1 MRLIIEEYQ
10 YNADDVRKVLSEI
23 GGLENIEGKV
33 SINYVGYFY
42 NRQLNDVVFILPKV
56 LLVQRSHDEQEYVFT
71 ASPNTPKEELI
82 TPEEIIDV
90 EKCTKLTTEQ
100 RSFIY
105 HFAVWIYRAIVIY
118 HNDKSVDTSIVYQ
131 KRIPQIG
138 GGRKCLSNTY
148 LDIVLSLI
156 KFNEDNQ
163 NFLFYI
169 LRNIHSGFNKINWT
183 KTISH
188 SSAIVQKNKPIYL
201 NPVNKKRKINYDE
214 ELLILFFSILN
225 YLNEHYGFS
234 TPINVNFELITGKK
248 FEAYRKGLGMIKLR
262 QIKYKYFSDKA
273 LKLWWMCYDF
283 FEQSKKIVVETGVQ
297 DYLLVKDFNIVFE
310 AMIDNLIGDK
320 LPKKYQ
326 EMKEQPDGK
335 LVDHMYNWYDLTTRS
350 KEEQHRIF
358 YIGDS
363 KYYKRSNTPG
373 KQSWYK
379 QFTYARNVIQWN
391 LDLFLQ
397 GKADDD
403 DIKLRDETTEG
414 YNIIPNFFISATIN
428 DDLSYEFNLDKTERS
443 HDIKPSMQF
452 ENRLFD
458 RDTLLVCYY
467 DVNFLFIVSLYGRN
481 NYIEKNKWKEEM
493 RDMFRKDIQN
503 ALNERYQFYAVAPK
517 PGTSAVH
524 YIEDHF
530 QQVLGKVYN
539 PYQEQEVQRYFSLAL
554 DKADK
559 YKEENEVLVGQLEE
573 AFYVEKCKIGDNPEE
588 VLKNVEVAK
597 VLPTAPKDFLTLHYL
612 ERYKEKFILVG
623 CYHDQAHLDWILGKN
638 DKNTLLYNV
647 RLGKERDGSIPK
659 SHLDKMPV
667 EFVVIYEF
675 GHESENNYRVF
686 RVHHHAS
693 MKKERMKEALYPDPK
708 GDYFC
713 SVFSEEVSL
722 GNLDI
727 NKLISRRRL
736 DGKNPYVEGAPIFVK
751 GEELIEYRK

>member
-10 YNADDVRKVLSEI
+10 YKAEDVREVLSEI

-42 NRQLNDVVFILPKV
+42 NRKLDDVVFILPKV
-56 LLVQRSHDEQEYVFT
+56 LLVQREHDKQEYVF
-71 ASPNTPKEELI
+71 AAAPDTPKEELI
-82 TPEEIIDV
+82 TPEEIINVD
-90 EKCTKLTTEQ
+90 KCTKLSLEQ
-100 RSFIY
+100 RNFIY

-138 GGRKCLSNTY
+138 GGRKRLSNTY

-156 KFNEDNQ
+156 RFNEENQ

-188 SSAIVQKNKPIYL
+188 SSAIIKKRKPIYL
-201 NPVNKKRKINYDE
+201 NPVNKRRKINFDE
-214 ELLILFFSILN
+214 ELLIIFFSILN
-225 YLNEHYGFS
+225 YLNEHYGFN
-234 TPINVNFELITGKK
+234 TPINVNFDLIRGKR
-248 FEAYRKGLGMIKLR
+248 FEAYKKGLGVIKLR

-283 FEQSKKIVVETGVQ
+283 FDQAKKIVVETGVQ

-373 KQSWYK
+373 KTSWYK

-391 LDLFLQ
+391 LDLFLDN
-397 GKADDD
+397 KANDE
-403 DIKLRDETTEG
+403 DIKLRDDITEG

-428 DDLSYEFNLDKTERS
+428 DELSYDFSLEKTERS
-443 HDIKPSMQF
+443 KKIEPARQF

-458 RDTLLVCYY
+458 RDTLLVCHY
-467 DVNFLFIVSLYGRN
+467 DVNFLFIVTLYGRN
-481 NYIEKNKWKEEM
+481 NYLEKNKWKEDM
-493 RDMFRKDIQN
+493 RDMFRRDIQ
-503 ALNERYQFYAVAPK
+503 AELNNKYQFYAVAPH
-517 PGTSAVH
+517 PGTSAVQ

-530 QQVLGKVYN
+530 QQVLGKIYN
-539 PYQEQEVQRYFSLAL
+539 PYQEQETQRYFSLAL
-554 DKADK
+554 DRSEKF
-559 YKEENEVLVGQLEE
+559 KEENDVLLGQLEQ
-573 AFYVEKCKIGDNPEE
+573 AFYVKECKIGDKPEE
-588 VLKNVEVAK
+588 VLKNVQLGN
-597 VLPTAPKDFLTLHYL
+597 VLPAAPANFLTLHYL
-612 ERYKEKFILVG
+612 ERYQDSYILVG

-638 DKNTLLYNV
+638 DKGTLIYNV
-647 RLGKERDGSIPK
+647 RLGKGREGSIPK

-675 GHESENNYRVF
+675 GHERENNYRVF

-693 MKKERMKEALYPDPK
+693 MKKDRMRKALYPNPK

-713 SVFSEEVSL
+713 YVFSEEVSL

-727 NKLISRRRL
+727 SQLISCRRL
-736 DGKNPYVEGAPIFVK
+736 DEKNPYIEGAPIFIK
-751 GEELIEYRK
+751 GKELIKYRS

>member
-1 MRLIIEEYQ
+1 MRVIIEEYQ
-10 YNADDVRKVLSEI
+10 YNAEDVKEVLSEI

-56 LLVQRSHDEQEYVFT
+56 LLVQRDHDEQEYVFT
-71 ASPNTPKEELI
+71 ASSDKQKEELI
-82 TPEEIIDV
+82 TPEEIINV
-90 EKCTKLTTEQ
+90 EDCTKLTTEQ
-100 RSFIY
+100 RNFIY

-118 HNDKSVDTSIVYQ
+118 HNDNSVDTSIVYQ

-138 GGRKCLSNTY
+138 GGRKRLSNTY

-201 NPVNKKRKINYDE
+201 NPINKKRKINFDE
-214 ELLILFFSILN
+214 ELLVIFFSILN

-234 TPINVNFELITGKK
+234 TPINVNFELITGNE
-248 FEAYRKGLGMIKLR
+248 FDTYRKGLGLIKLR
-262 QIKYKYFSDKA
+262 QIKYRYFSDKA
-273 LKLWWMCYDF
+273 VKLWWMCYDF

-391 LDLFLQ
+391 LDLFLDD
-397 GKADDD
+397 KADDG

-414 YNIIPNFFISATIN
+414 YNIIPNFFISATLN
-428 DDLSYEFNLDKTERS
+428 DDLSYGFNLKETERTKKL
-443 HDIKPSMQF
+443 DLTRQF
-452 ENRLFD
+452 ENRIFD
-458 RDTLLVCYY
+458 RDTLLVCHY
-467 DVNFLFIVSLYGRN
+467 DVNFLFVVSLYGRN
-481 NYIEKNKWKEEM
+481 NYDEKKKWKEDM
-493 RDMFRKDIQN
+493 RDMFRRDIQDM
-503 ALNERYQFYAVAPK
+503 LNEKFQFYAIAPH
-517 PGTSAVH
+517 PGTSAVQ
-524 YIEDHF
+524 YIGDHF
-530 QQVLGKVYN
+530 QQVLGKVFN
-539 PYQEQEVQRYFSLAL
+539 PYQEQETQRYFALAL
-554 DKADK
+554 DKRPQFQS
-559 YKEENEVLVGQLEE
+559 ENDVLVGQLEQD
-573 AFYVEKCKIGDNPEE
+573 FYVRKCNIGDNPEE
-588 VLKNVEVAK
+588 VLKEVPTGTS
-597 VLPTAPKDFLTLHYL
+597 LPQAPKDFLTLHYL
-612 ERYKEKFILVG
+612 ERYEDSYILVG
-623 CYHDQAHLDWILGKN
+623 CYHNQAHLDWILGKN
-638 DKNTLLYNV
+638 DKGTLIYNV
-647 RLGKERDGSIPK
+647 RLGKGRDGSIPK
-659 SHLDKMPV
+659 SHLDKLPV
-667 EFVVIYEF
+667 EFVVLYEF
-675 GHESENNYRVF
+675 GHENENNYRVF

-693 MKKERMKEALYPDPK
+693 IKKERMKEAMYPEPK

-713 SVFSEEVSL
+713 YVFSEEVSL

-727 NKLISRRRL
+727 NKLISQRRVDERTA
-736 DGKNPYVEGAPIFVK
+736 YIEGAPIFIK
-751 GEELIEYRK
+751 GKELINYRK

>member
-1 MRLIIEEYQ
+1 MKLIIEEYL
-10 YNADDVRKVLSEI
+10 YNAGDVKEVLSEI

-42 NRQLNDVVFILPKV
+42 NRKLNDVVFILPKV
-56 LLVQRSHDEQEYVFT
+56 LLVQRDHDDHEYVFT
-71 ASPNTPKEELI
+71 ASPEKPEEELI
-82 TPEEIIDV
+82 TPEEIINV
-90 EKCTKLTTEQ
+90 EECTKLTIEQ
-100 RSFIY
+100 RNFIY
-105 HFAVWIYRAIVIY
+105 NFAVWIYRAIVIY

-138 GGRKCLSNTY
+138 GGRKRLGNTY

-156 KFNEDNQ
+156 KFNEDNK

-188 SSAIVQKNKPIYL
+188 TSAIVQKNKPIYL
-201 NPVNKKRKINYDE
+201 NPVDKKRDVNYDE
-214 ELLILFFSILN
+214 ELLVIFFSILN
-225 YLNEHYGFS
+225 YLNEYYGFS
-234 TPINVNFELITGKK
+234 TPINVNLELITGKK
-248 FEAYRKGLGMIKLR
+248 FDVYRKGLGLIKLR

-273 LKLWWMCYDF
+273 VKLWWMCYDF

-310 AMIDNLIGDK
+310 AMVDNLIGDK

-326 EMKEQPDGK
+326 ELKEQPDGK

-391 LDLFLQ
+391 LDLFLDN
-397 GKADDD
+397 KADDD

-414 YNIIPNFFISATIN
+414 YNIIPNFFISATLN
-428 DDLSYEFNLDKTERS
+428 EDLSYGFNIKETERT
-443 HDIKPSMQF
+443 KKLELTRQF
-452 ENRLFD
+452 ENRIFD
-458 RDTLLVCYY
+458 RDTLLVCHY

-481 NYIEKNKWKEEM
+481 NYTEKKKWKEEM
-493 RDMFRKDIQN
+493 RDMFRRDIQDMLN
-503 ALNERYQFYAVAPK
+503 AKFQFYAIAPH
-517 PGTSAVH
+517 PGTSAVQ

-530 QQVLGKVYN
+530 QQVLGKLYN
-539 PYQEQEVQRYFSLAL
+539 PYPEQKTQRYFALAL
-554 DKADK
+554 DKRPQFQGD
-559 YKEENEVLVGQLEE
+559 NEVLVGQLEQN
-573 AFYVEKCKIGDNPEE
+573 FYVRKCDIGENPEK
-588 VLKNVEVAK
+588 VLKDVK
-597 VLPTAPKDFLTLHYL
+597 TGSSLLQAPKNFLTLHYL
-612 ERYKEKFILVG
+612 EMYKDRYILVG
-623 CYHDQAHLDWILGKN
+623 CYHDQSHLDWILGKN
-638 DKNTLLYNV
+638 DKGTLIYNV
-647 RLGKERDGSIPK
+647 RLGKQRDGSFPK
-659 SHLDKMPV
+659 SHLDKLPV
-667 EFVVIYEF
+667 EFVVLYEF
-675 GHESENNYRVF
+675 GHENENNYRVF

-693 MKKERMKEALYPDPK
+693 MKKERMKKALYPDPK

-713 SVFSEEVSL
+713 YVFSEKISL

-727 NKLISRRRL
+727 GKMISQRRKDERN
-736 DGKNPYVEGAPIFVK
+736 DFIEGAPIFIK
-751 GEELIEYRK
+751 GKDLINYRK

>member
-1 MRLIIEEYQ
+1 
-10 YNADDVRKVLSEI
+10 
-23 GGLENIEGKV
+23 
-33 SINYVGYFY
+33 
-42 NRQLNDVVFILPKV
+42 
-56 LLVQRSHDEQEYVFT
+56 
-71 ASPNTPKEELI
+71 
-82 TPEEIIDV
+82 
-90 EKCTKLTTEQ
+90 
-100 RSFIY
+100 
-105 HFAVWIYRAIVIY
+105 
-118 HNDKSVDTSIVYQ
+118 
-131 KRIPQIG
+131 
-138 GGRKCLSNTY
+138 
-148 LDIVLSLI
+148 
-156 KFNEDNQ
+156 
-163 NFLFYI
+163 
-169 LRNIHSGFNKINWT
+169 
-183 KTISH
+183 
-188 SSAIVQKNKPIYL
+188 
-201 NPVNKKRKINYDE
+201 
-214 ELLILFFSILN
+214 
-225 YLNEHYGFS
+225 
-234 TPINVNFELITGKK
+234 
-248 FEAYRKGLGMIKLR
+248 
-262 QIKYKYFSDKA
+262 
-273 LKLWWMCYDF
+273 
-283 FEQSKKIVVETGVQ
+283 
-297 DYLLVKDFNIVFE
+297 
-310 AMIDNLIGDK
+310 
-320 LPKKYQ
+320 
-326 EMKEQPDGK
+326 MKEQPDGK

-713 SVFSEEVSL
+713 YVFSEEVSL